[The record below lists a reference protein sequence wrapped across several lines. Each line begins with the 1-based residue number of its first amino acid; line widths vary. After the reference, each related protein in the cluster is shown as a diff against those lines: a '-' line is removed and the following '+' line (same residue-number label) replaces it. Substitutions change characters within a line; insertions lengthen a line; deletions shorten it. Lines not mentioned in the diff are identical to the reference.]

1 MQGRTRPDRLDLS
14 LLNEYHGAV
23 VTPLE
28 PDAFGAEAA
37 FVMEDADRFYR
48 LITSGDIRFAKE
60 PKTVSVITFF
70 VIRRAVGVFDIFII
84 HKIFEAS
91 GNMRRQVQ
99 SKLGITQRAIDQEV
113 NAIRDVFFT
122 ALTKGSGIPINWNEL
137 DLSKVTDRDEQVRR
151 IKAWNTGVKVKKP

>member
-1 MQGRTRPDRLDLS
+1 MRGRKRPDQLDPS
-14 LLNEYHGAV
+14 LLNEYHGGV

-48 LITSGDIRFAKE
+48 LITSGDIRLAKE

-70 VIRRAVGVFDIFII
+70 VVRRAQGLFDIFII
-84 HKIFEAS
+84 HKIFEGA
-91 GNMRRQVQ
+91 GDVRRQVQ
-99 SKLGITQRAIDQEV
+99 SKLGITQRNIDQEV

-151 IKAWNTGVKVKKP
+151 IKDWNTGVKVRRP